1 MTNLQKL
8 QNKLTESGLDAM
20 LLTDPK
26 HRFYVPGI
34 HSSAGAVVMYESK

>member
-8 QNKLTESGLDAM
+8 QNKLVESGLDAM

-26 HRFYVPGI
+26 NRFYVTGF
-34 HSSAGAVVMYESK
+34 HS

>member
-26 HRFYVPGI
+26 TSPDFTALPVRWW
-34 HSSAGAVVMYESK
+34 